1 MKKHL
6 FTPLLGLLISLSCF
20 AQQPF
25 KDYGYEVKISTL
37 SKGKY
42 IEDFTTDS
50 LVQVGTIIMNRV
62 TGKIVSFVEYD
73 TTHSEATLDPQLI
86 SRWMSPDPLAEE
98 FYSWSPY
105 NFVFNNPIRY
115 NDPDGRAPNDPLK
128 PFTRADLS
136 RLGDNAGLMGG
147 SLIQRNR
154 IIGQNFEQDVLHA
167 GNLGKNGQQFGSL
180 RRQREYGISTVIPD
194 HVSSSYNTK
203 GETFANSTFVE
214 VKATGRVSRSSSKG
228 QTLGLINALTQS
240 PAALAGAVPALV
252 LITTADTKVGNSTIS
267 EANNSKVAVFQIKT
281 FTDKDGNLTFGNPSL
296 LTNPTVVNDDGSEV
310 IVPTTFLFPGGNDVQ
325 PSVTIDRGTSINPAD
340 PDQINFNMR

>member
-1 MKKHL
+1 MKKNL
-6 FTPLLGLLISLSCF
+6 LTPLLGLLISLSCF

-115 NDPDGRAPNDPLK
+115 NDPDGRAPNDPVK

-154 IIGQNFEQDVLHA
+154 IIGDNFEKDVLHA
-167 GNLGKNGQQFGSL
+167 GNLGKNKTPFLSPARSQEFGVD
-180 RRQREYGISTVIPD
+180 TVIPD
-194 HVSSSYNTK
+194 HVGFSFNSK
-203 GETFANSTFVE
+203 QEAFENSTFVE

-228 QTLGLINALTQS
+228 QTLGLIDALTES
-240 PAALAGAVPALV
+240 PAAQAGAVPALI
-252 LITTADTKVGNSTIS
+252 LITTADTKVGVSTIGQ
-267 EANNSKVAVFQIKT
+267 ANESGVAVFQIKT
-281 FTDKDGNLTFGNPSL
+281 YTDSEGNLTFGPGTL
-296 LTNPTVVNDDGSEV
+296 LTNPTV
-310 IVPTTFLFPGGNDVQ
+310 
-325 PSVTIDRGTSINPAD
+325 
-340 PDQINFNMR
+340 